1 MKPVDTWMVE
11 YAYSHQHPVNKIIH
25 RICIPVIIFSLAG
38 MLRVIP
44 FPEFPVS
51 LFILN
56 WATIFLFI
64 VLVYYFYLSWR
75 LAIGMLICTLMLY
88 AILLWLES
96 TVTNLGQIS
105 VILFII
111 GWFGQFI
118 GHTIEKKRP
127 SFFLDIQFLLIGPL
141 FLLTEL
147 YRKLKIFN
155 E

>member
-1 MKPVDTWMVE
+1 MKPVDTWMDE
-11 YAYSHQHPVNKIIH
+11 YACSHQHPANKIIH
-25 RICIPVIIFSLAG
+25 RICVPVIIFSLAG
-38 MLRVIP
+38 MLWVIP
-44 FPEFPVS
+44 FPDISMS

-56 WATIFLFI
+56 WTTIFIFI
-64 VLVYYFYLSWR
+64 VLAYYFYLSWR

>member
-1 MKPVDTWMVE
+1 
-11 YAYSHQHPVNKIIH
+11 
-25 RICIPVIIFSLAG
+25 
-38 MLRVIP
+38 
-44 FPEFPVS
+44 
-51 LFILN
+51 
-56 WATIFLFI
+56 
-64 VLVYYFYLSWR
+64 
-75 LAIGMLICTLMLY
+75 MLICTLMLY